1 MEDAAQR
8 HRLGVAWMVFTSLQF
23 AVMGLWVKLVAAEM
37 PSDEIVF
44 WRSLVT
50 FVVLLPF
57 AMRMGEAFR
66 PRAVRAMVLR
76 GLTGT
81 ASMMSYFYAIQ
92 RLPLG
97 DAVMISYASPLVVA
111 LLSPWVLG
119 ERPSSRVWGALLLGF
134 LGVALVA
141 GPKFQADPLGVT
153 AALAT
158 ALFAGLA
165 YLYVAEASRT
175 ERNDTIVLWFAG
187 IAALVTSPFLLPAP
201 TVPSAGVGWTLFGVG
216 LIGLTAQLTMTRAYQ
231 YGEAASMSLYGY
243 VTPVAAWALGWL
255 ALGEAV
261 TVQGAVGTVLV
272 AVAGGIASRR

>member
-1 MEDAAQR
+1 MGDAAQR

-23 AVMGLWVKLVAAEM
+23 AVMGLWVKLVAVEM

-50 FVVLLPF
+50 FVVLLPW
-57 AMRMGEAFR
+57 AARTGEAFR

-81 ASMMSYFYAIQ
+81 ASMLSYFYAIQ